1 MRHFTTYLM
10 LIALLIPAMQGTA
23 QSISSSALIEGTYI
37 SSVPS
42 MAKVL
47 GLEPGERA
55 VRYDEMVEYLEAI
68 AAASPKA
75 ELHKYGTTYENR
87 DLYYLVISSE
97 ENLANLDEIRSDIG
111 RLADPRKLDSPDQ
124 AKQISESSPGIAWL
138 LYSVHG
144 DELSSTDAALQ
155 VAYHLL
161 ADTDTETINLLENYV
176 ICIDPLQNQ
185 DGRERILSML
195 QQWQGF
201 APNPDAQSVQHTAFW
216 PWGRGN
222 HFLFDLNRDWFL
234 MANKESRARAELVTN
249 WNPQLVVDS
258 HEMGGYDTYLFPPA
272 REPINRNINPR
283 IRTKWIRTFASDHA
297 AAFDERGW
305 SYYTKEWNDD
315 WYPGYGSSWARYFDA
330 VGILYE
336 QAGVEG
342 TLLKRP
348 DGTTLTYK
356 EAVNHHVVSS
366 LTNLATALNHR
377 QELLYDFY
385 LSRNENVSEF
395 DRDEVKAFYIVP
407 GDNPDRAKKLVGR
420 LMSSGAE
427 VQQADRSFQVNGV
440 EDYWHSEPA
449 GKTFPA
455 GTYIIR
461 LDQPVRSF
469 INAIMEFDPRMVN
482 EALQKERESLLKGEG
497 TTMYEVSTWSMPQA
511 YGLDAYI
518 SREFPPTEFAL
529 VDSAEDA
536 AGDVEISTPKY
547 GYLFPYEDD
556 SAIDAL
562 TDLLELDLVIRVAKK
577 PFSLHGRDYDRGTLL
592 LRLNEN
598 PDSVHDQVR
607 DVAESTGAVVFPA
620 NSALSASGPDLGGR
634 EFQLLEAPR
643 IALITGPGINTTSM
657 ASNWYLL
664 DQVLQMQYSILDH
677 HRLSGLD
684 LRKYNVILL
693 PSAGIGTYRDIFDGS
708 AKEKLQTWV
717 SNGGTLISTGTASA
731 FLADSAT
738 GMSKVGLRRQSLKKL
753 DDYQETVRREK
764 MAEQV
769 SVDSLSIWE
778 SSSLPSQLSKEDAE
792 KSSVEELKKQ
802 DEQMRLFM
810 PRGVF
815 MNLQLN
821 EEHWLAFGSPE
832 KIPALLYT
840 SYAYL
845 TKDPVE
851 TAGRLSGA
859 DELRVSGLLWPEA
872 RQRWAE
878 TAYVT
883 RESSGKG
890 QIILFAGEPLFRGYT
905 FGTGKLLMN
914 AVLFGPGFGTQTQ
927 VPWR

>member
-1 MRHFTTYLM
+1 MRHITVFLL
-10 LIALLIPAMQGTA
+10 LIIVFASVPGSAQPVSTSALL
-23 QSISSSALIEGTYI
+23 EGTYD
-37 SSVPS
+37 SSIPTLLE
-42 MAKVL
+42 VL
-47 GLEPGERA
+47 GIEPGERA
-55 VRYDEMVEYLEAI
+55 VRYHEMVEYLEAI

-75 ELHKYGTTYENR
+75 ELHQYGTTYENR
-87 DLYYLVISSE
+87 ELYYLVITSE
-97 ENLANLDEIRSDIG
+97 ENLANLDKIRSDIG
-111 RLADPRKLDSPDQ
+111 KLADPRKLDSPDQ
-124 AKQISESSPGIAWL
+124 AEQISESSPGIAWL
-138 LYSVHG
+138 LYSIHG

-155 VAYHLL
+155 VVYHLV
-161 ADTDTETINLLENYV
+161 ADTEDETKILLDNYV
-176 ICIDPLQNQ
+176 ICIDPLQNP

-201 APNPDAQSVQHTAFW
+201 IPNPDAQSVQHTAFW

-234 MANKESRARAELVTN
+234 MANKESQARVELVTG

-283 IRTKWIRTFASDHA
+283 IRTKWIRTFAKDHA

-395 DRDEVKAFYIVP
+395 DRDEVKAFYLVP
-407 GDNPDRAKKLVGR
+407 GDNPGRANKLIKR
-420 LMSSGAE
+420 LISSGAE
-427 VQQADRSFQVNGV
+427 VQQADGSFQVNRV
-440 EDYWHSEPA
+440 EDYWHSEPVS
-449 GKTFPA
+449 KTFPA

-461 LDQPVRSF
+461 LDQPVRPF
-469 INAIMEFDPRMVN
+469 INAILEFDARMVT
-482 EALQKERESLLKGEG
+482 EALRKERESLLKGNG

-511 YGLDAYI
+511 YGLEAYI
-518 SREFPPTEFAL
+518 SREFPPNEFSL
-529 VDSAEDA
+529 IDSVKVATA
-536 AGDVEISTPKY
+536 TVEQSVPRY
-547 GYLFPYEDD
+547 GYLIPYTDD
-556 SAIDAL
+556 SGIDAL
-562 TDLLELDLVIRVAKK
+562 TDLLELDLVIRVAKQ
-577 PFSLHGRDYDRGTLL
+577 PFSLHGREYDRGTLL

-598 PDSVHDQVR
+598 PDSVHEHIK
-607 DVAESTGAVVFPA
+607 DVAESTGAVMYGA
-620 NSALSASGPDLGGR
+620 NSALSESGPDLGGR

-643 IALITGPGINTTSM
+643 VALITGPGINTTSM

-664 DQVLQMQYSILDH
+664 EQVLQMQYSILDH
-677 HRLSGLD
+677 NRLSGLD

-693 PSAGIGTYRDIFDGS
+693 PSAGIGIYRDIFDGS
-708 AKEKLQTWV
+708 TKEKLQTWI

-731 FLADSAT
+731 FLADSAS
-738 GMSKVGLRRQSLKKL
+738 GLSKVDLRRQSLKNL
-753 DDYQETVRREK
+753 DDYRETVRQEK
-764 MAEQV
+764 LAEDIT
-769 SVDSLSIWE
+769 VDSLVIWE
-778 SSSLPSQLSKEDAE
+778 SSSLPSKLSEEDAE
-792 KSSVEELKKQ
+792 KSSTAELKRQ
-802 DEQMRLFM
+802 DEQMRIFM

-815 MNLQLN
+815 MNLELN
-821 EEHWLAFGSPE
+821 PEHWLAFGSPE
-832 KIPALLYT
+832 RIPALLYT

-845 TKDPVE
+845 TQDPVE
-851 TAGRLSGA
+851 TAGRLAGA
-859 DELRVSGLLWPEA
+859 DELRISGLLWPEA
-872 RQRWAE
+872 RQRWAQ

-890 QIILFAGEPLFRGYT
+890 QIVLFAGEPFFRGYT
-905 FGTGKLLMN
+905 YGTGKLIIN
-914 AVLFGPGFGTQTQ
+914 ALLFGPGFGTQIP
-927 VPWR
+927 VSWR